1 MTLTASSGH
10 LGEGLLRAQ
19 VHWHTQHG
27 EEAGDKPT
35 AAPTAFAI
43 AISREAGANGAAVAA
58 KLGERLG
65 WPVYDRELLRH
76 IAEEMGLSA
85 RLLESVDEK
94 RVNWLMEYLQA
105 FVTNEAFNTGAFLHN
120 LSKVMLSLAAHGQCV
135 IVGRGAAHFLPPE
148 TTLRVRLI
156 APLEDRI
163 AVMEKRAGLRHD
175 EAAQRVQETDRNRAN
190 FARDHFHKHLADP
203 TNYDLILNTSR
214 FTVEECAEVI
224 EQALRRLQ
232 ARKPRS

>member
-19 VHWHTQHG
+19 LHWQTRHAD
-27 EEAGDKPT
+27 EAGDKPT
-35 AAPTAFAI
+35 AAPTAFTI
-43 AISREAGANGAAVAA
+43 AISRESGANGAAVAA

-65 WPVYDRELLRH
+65 WPVYDKELLRH

-94 RVNWLMEYLQA
+94 RVNWLMAYLQA
-105 FVTNEAFNTGAFLHN
+105 FVANEALNTGAFLQN
-120 LSKVMLSLAAHGQCV
+120 LSKVMLTLAAHGECV
-135 IVGRGAAHFLPPE
+135 IVGRGAAQFLPPE
-148 TTLRVRLI
+148 KTLRVRLI
-156 APLEDRI
+156 APREDRI
-163 AVMEKRAGLRHD
+163 AVMEKRAGLWHD
-175 EAAQRVQETDRNRAN
+175 PAAQRVDEIDRHRAN
-190 FARDHFHKHLADP
+190 FVRDHFHKDAADP
-203 TNYDLILNTSR
+203 TIYDLILNTSR